1 MFGWTILPRAN
12 DTAMPHVWEMLS
24 RYGQPENRASSTP
37 DPGGRP
43 AGGLVHVPAS
53 RSPVSRSGRSVGL
66 GLAVL
71 MARYKVVERGLLPY
85 LVLSQTVPLIALAP
99 LVVSWGGRLHVG
111 AFEWP
116 RWLSAAV
123 LGAFLAF
130 FPVAV
135 GTLKGLTSTPP
146 ASLELMDSYA
156 ASWRQT
162 LFKLRFPA
170 ALPYIVP
177 ALKLAAT
184 ASVVGVVV
192 AEISTGL
199 AGGIGRLIIEY
210 AREATSDP
218 AKVFTA
224 VFGAAA
230 LGLADGRDRRAGR
243 SGGDAEPAAR
253 GDRVSDTADGRAERR
268 RGPRPV
274 QGVQRRTRRTR
285 SRPSSTSTSMI
296 APGEFVSLIGPSG
309 CGKSTQLRLIANLT
323 EPTTGRGPG
332 QRQAGARRAARSGLR
347 DGVPAGGPVRV
358 ANASTKNVELPLE
371 LKGWDRARRR
381 QRALEM
387 LELVKLP
394 EFAEHFPWQL
404 SGGMQQRV
412 AIARAL
418 AAHPP
423 LLLMDEPFGALDEM
437 TREHMQTELLR
448 ICGETSTT
456 VVFVTH
462 SIPEAVFLSTRVVVM
477 SPRPGRIT
485 DVIDVELGPR
495 A

>member
-1 MFGWTILPRAN
+1 LTRVRRVWTFALALLLVAVVWELYKVLGPQDGGTVFGWTILPRAN

-24 RYGQPENRASSTP
+24 RYAQPENRASDTP
-37 DPGGRP
+37 ILIDVLQGAWFTFRIAL
-43 AGGLVHVPAS
+43 AGLALGTA
-53 RSPVSRSGRSVGL
+53 VGL

-71 MARYKVVERGLLPY
+71 MARFKVVERGLLPF

-99 LVVSWGGRLHVG
+99 LVVSWGGRLHLG

-170 ALPYIVP
+170 ALPYMVP

-184 ASVVGVVV
+184 ASVVGVIV

-230 LGLADGRDRRAGR
+230 LGL
-243 SGGDAEPAAR
+243 
-253 GDRVSDTADGRAERR
+253 V
-268 RGPRPV
+268 
-274 QGVQRRTRRTR
+274 
-285 SRPSSTSTSMI
+285 M
-296 APGEFVSLIGPSG
+296 
-309 CGKSTQLRLIANLT
+309 
-323 EPTTGRGPG
+323 
-332 QRQAGARRAARSGLR
+332 
-347 DGVPAGGPVRV
+347 
-358 ANASTKNVELPLE
+358 
-371 LKGWDRARRR
+371 
-381 QRALEM
+381 
-387 LELVKLP
+387 
-394 EFAEHFPWQL
+394 FAI
-404 SGGMQQRV
+404 V
-412 AIARAL
+412 
-418 AAHPP
+418 
-423 LLLMDEPFGALDEM
+423 
-437 TREHMQTELLR
+437 
-448 ICGETSTT
+448 T
-456 VVFVTH
+456 VVDLVGMRH
-462 SIPEAVFLSTRVVVM
+462 RPREAT
-477 SPRPGRIT
+477 
-485 DVIDVELGPR
+485 E
-495 A
+495 

>member
-1 MFGWTILPRAN
+1 MTRARRVWTFALALILVAAVWELYKVIGPEDGGTVFGWTILPRAN
-12 DTAMPHVWEMLS
+12 DTAMPHVWEMFS
-24 RYGQPENRASSTP
+24 RYGQPENRASDTP
-37 DPGGRP
+37 ILVIVLRGAWFTFRIAL
-43 AGGLVHVPAS
+43 AGLALGTA
-53 RSPVSRSGRSVGL
+53 VGL

-170 ALPYIVP
+170 ALPFIVP
-177 ALKLAAT
+177 SLKLAAT

-230 LGLADGRDRRAGR
+230 LGLVM
-243 SGGDAEPAAR
+243 AAIVAVVDLVGMR
-253 GDRVSDTADGRAERR
+253 NR
-268 RGPRPV
+268 PRE
-274 QGVQRRTRRTR
+274 
-285 SRPSSTSTSMI
+285 
-296 APGEFVSLIGPSG
+296 A
-309 CGKSTQLRLIANLT
+309 T
-323 EPTTGRGPG
+323 E
-332 QRQAGARRAARSGLR
+332 
-347 DGVPAGGPVRV
+347 
-358 ANASTKNVELPLE
+358 
-371 LKGWDRARRR
+371 
-381 QRALEM
+381 
-387 LELVKLP
+387 
-394 EFAEHFPWQL
+394 
-404 SGGMQQRV
+404 
-412 AIARAL
+412 
-418 AAHPP
+418 
-423 LLLMDEPFGALDEM
+423 
-437 TREHMQTELLR
+437 
-448 ICGETSTT
+448 
-456 VVFVTH
+456 
-462 SIPEAVFLSTRVVVM
+462 
-477 SPRPGRIT
+477 
-485 DVIDVELGPR
+485 
-495 A
+495 